1 MWEIV
6 MTEKEKLAF
15 KNRLRNYTFHLDT
28 INELEEEI
36 KIMWYDLAGVKGV
49 GYEQIVPNTNQLIKE
64 LRRLD
69 VGNKIDT
76 LEEQI
81 KAHREEINK
90 LDVMLN
96 QINKNDRE
104 LIKKKFIHN
113 YTYHEL
119 SKQSYMAVN
128 AIVYR
133 IDKALEIVVYI

>member
-1 MWEIV
+1 
-6 MTEKEKLAF
+6 
-15 KNRLRNYTFHLDT
+15 
-28 INELEEEI
+28 
-36 KIMWYDLAGVKGV
+36 MWYDLAGVKGV
-49 GYEQIVPNTNQLIKE
+49 GYEPIVPNTNQLIKE

-69 VGNKIDT
+69 MGDKIDT

-133 IDKALEIVVYI
+133 IDKALEMVVYI